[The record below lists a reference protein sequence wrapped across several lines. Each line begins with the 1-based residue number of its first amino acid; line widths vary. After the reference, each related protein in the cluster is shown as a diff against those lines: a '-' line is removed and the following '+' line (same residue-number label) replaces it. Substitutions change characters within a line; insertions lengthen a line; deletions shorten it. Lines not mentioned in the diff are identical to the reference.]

1 MATIALS
8 DSQAD
13 LEGIIALQ
21 RINHSKAL
29 TQAQRDAQGFVTM
42 EYTVDQLRLMAGG
55 YRHVVAKVDGEVAGY
70 ALVMLEQHRA
80 PFTFLLPMFD
90 TIEAG
95 RFNGRPIRD
104 CRWFVMGQVCIA
116 APARGQGVF
125 DAMYAAMRTQ
135 MQPHFDLIAT
145 EVSEHNAPS
154 LGAHARVGFRTIE
167 QDGAP
172 SPEWRVIAWDWT

>member
-1 MATIALS
+1 MVTIELS
-8 DSQAD
+8 GSQAD

-21 RINHSKAL
+21 RVNHSKAL
-29 TQAQRDAQGFVTM
+29 SEAQRLAQGFVTM
-42 EYTVDQLRLMAGG
+42 EYTVEQLRLMAGP
-55 YRHVVAKVDGEVAGY
+55 YCHVVAKLDGKVVGY

-90 TIEAG
+90 TIEAS
-95 RFNGRPIRD
+95 RFRGKAIRD

-125 DAMYAAMRTQ
+125 DAMYAKMREQ
-135 MQPHFDLIAT
+135 MQTDFDLIAT
-145 EVSEHNAPS
+145 EVSEHNGPS
-154 LGAHARVGFRTIE
+154 LGAHARVGFCTIE
-167 QDGAP
+167 SSDP

>member
-1 MATIALS
+1 MVTIELS
-8 DSQAD
+8 ESQAD

-21 RINHSKAL
+21 RINHTKSL
-29 TQAQRDAQGFVTM
+29 SEAQRLAQGFVTM
-42 EYTVDQLRLMAGG
+42 EYTVDQLRLMAGQ
-55 YRHVVAKVDGEVAGY
+55 YRHVVAKVDGVVAGY

-90 TIEAG
+90 TIEAS
-95 RFNGRPIRD
+95 RFNGKAIRD

-125 DAMYAAMRTQ
+125 DRMYAAMREQ
-135 MQPHFDLIAT
+135 MQGDFDLIAT
-145 EVSEHNAPS
+145 EVSEQNGPS

-167 QDGAP
+167 SSDP